1 MFSDAARFVMWRID
15 WSWTTSLLLMGNR
28 CWCAHR
34 LFVMCSPCLCFW
46 VGFSDEVLADE
57 LWVAEVIDIHLS
69 AQSANGAT

>member
-1 MFSDAARFVMWRID
+1 
-15 WSWTTSLLLMGNR
+15 MGNR